1 MNTITVYVSGGCVQD
16 VDGIPPQTAIEIL
29 DFDTDAAGAD
39 QPHVVTTDDGLA
51 LRTTYE
57 NNEPEPLREAAMA
70 VLLFLD
76 AAPKDYSNSL
86 QTQIREKLRA
96 ALTRETHGLNPSQL
110 ATI

>member
-1 MNTITVYVSGGCVQD
+1 MNIITVYVSGGCVQD
-16 VDGIPPQTAIEIL
+16 VAGIPPQTEVEIL
-29 DFDTDAAGAD
+29 DYDTDGRAD
-39 QPHVVTTDDGLA
+39 LPGHVETEDGIA
-51 LRTTYE
+51 QRFCFE
-57 NNEPEPLREAAMA
+57 NNDPEPLREAAMA